1 MSAITFAG
9 NLAADPEL
17 RFTPSGRTVA
27 RFTVIE
33 NRRRRTEDG
42 QGWEDAEPNV
52 YRVQVWGSF
61 AENVVESC
69 TKGDRVLVEG
79 NIVTDRWVDKETGQ
93 DRTAQHVKAD
103 EVAFSL
109 RYHSVRA
116 TKTPRTAGASATGG
130 TASTY
135 GTAEAS
141 TGDTAGE

>member
-1 MSAITFAG
+1 MSSITFAG

-17 RFTPSGRTVA
+17 RFTPSGRAAA

-52 YRVQVWGSF
+52 FRVQVWGSF

-69 TKGDRVLVEG
+69 GKGDRVHVTG
-79 NIVTDRWVDKETGQ
+79 SIVTDRWMDKETRE

-103 EVAFSL
+103 EVSFSL
-109 RYHSVRA
+109 RYHTVRA
-116 TKTPRTAGASATGG
+116 TKATRSNSQ
-130 TASTY
+130 AQE
-135 GTAEAS
+135 AE
-141 TGDTAGE
+141 DTHEG

>member
-1 MSAITFAG
+1 MSTITFAG

-17 RFTPSGRTVA
+17 RFTPSGRGVA

-52 YRVQVWGSF
+52 FRVQAWRSF

-69 TKGDRVLVEG
+69 GKGDRVHVTG
-79 NIVTDRWVDKETGQ
+79 SIVTDRWADKETRE

-103 EVAFSL
+103 EVSFSL
-109 RYHSVRA
+109 RYHTVRA
-116 TKTPRTAGASATGG
+116 TKATRSNNQ
-130 TASTY
+130 AH
-135 GTAEAS
+135 EAD
-141 TGDTAGE
+141 DTREG

>member
-1 MSAITFAG
+1 MSTITFAG

-17 RFTPSGRTVA
+17 RFTPSGRGVA

-52 YRVQVWGSF
+52 FRVQAWGSF

-69 TKGDRVLVEG
+69 GKGDRVHVTG
-79 NIVTDRWVDKETGQ
+79 SIVTDRWADKETRE

-103 EVAFSL
+103 EVSFSL
-109 RYHSVRA
+109 RYHTVRA
-116 TKTPRTAGASATGG
+116 TKATRSNNQ
-130 TASTY
+130 AH
-135 GTAEAS
+135 EAN
-141 TGDTAGE
+141 DTREG

>member
-1 MSAITFAG
+1 MSTITFAG

-17 RFTPSGRTVA
+17 RFTPSGRGVA

-52 YRVQVWGSF
+52 FRVQAWGSF

-69 TKGDRVLVEG
+69 GKGDREHDTG
-79 NIVTDRWVDKETGQ
+79 RIETDRWSDKETRE

-103 EVAFSL
+103 EVSFSL
-109 RYHSVRA
+109 RYHTVRA
-116 TKTPRTAGASATGG
+116 TKATRSNNQ
-130 TASTY
+130 AH
-135 GTAEAS
+135 EAD
-141 TGDTAGE
+141 DTREG